1 MRKFEKKF
9 KKPKLDP
16 DFQEFDGGLHNIYY
30 HSKRIRLLLDLMSA
44 CLGIGP
50 CLKLFCFVDKDLYL
64 DAQVENLKIILQDSD
79 SDGCKDVIV
88 EFNDA
93 KAVVE
98 IFSHFSKTLCNYAV
112 EITPSLKSVI
122 FF

>member
-1 MRKFEKKF
+1 
-9 KKPKLDP
+9 
-16 DFQEFDGGLHNIYY
+16 
-30 HSKRIRLLLDLMSA
+30 MSA

-50 CLKLFCFVDKDLYL
+50 CLKLFCLFDKNLYL
-64 DAQVENLKIILQDSD
+64 DAQVDNLQVILQDSD
-79 SDGCKDVIV
+79 SDGRKDVIV

-98 IFSHFSKTLCNYAV
+98 TFSHISNASCNYAV

-122 FF
+122 FFLPENFK

>member
-9 KKPKLDP
+9 RKPNFDP
-16 DFQEFDGGLHNIYY
+16 YFQKSDGGLHNIYY

-50 CLKLFCFVDKDLYL
+50 CLKLFCLFDKNLYQ
-64 DAQVENLKIILQDSD
+64 DAQVENLQVILQDSD
-79 SDGCKDVIV
+79 SDGSKDVIV
-88 EFNDA
+88 KFNDA

-98 IFSHFSKTLCNYAV
+98 TFSHISNVSCNYAV